1 MIDGIKPYAENL
13 GEFLT
18 GDKIEN
24 SAYDVR
30 TYVHPYSMI
39 YMFLRVINI
48 RTMIAVIR
56 SIFACFYP
64 IYFSNCFTLNG
75 KYKFVIYYQHYHNSY
90 YSRDGYSNNQSLII
104 NLTMEIK
111 TSTTTIKSS

>member
-30 TYVHPYSMI
+30 THVHPYSMI
-39 YMFLRVINI
+39 
-48 RTMIAVIR
+48 
-56 SIFACFYP
+56 
-64 IYFSNCFTLNG
+64 
-75 KYKFVIYYQHYHNSY
+75 
-90 YSRDGYSNNQSLII
+90 
-104 NLTMEIK
+104 
-111 TSTTTIKSS
+111 